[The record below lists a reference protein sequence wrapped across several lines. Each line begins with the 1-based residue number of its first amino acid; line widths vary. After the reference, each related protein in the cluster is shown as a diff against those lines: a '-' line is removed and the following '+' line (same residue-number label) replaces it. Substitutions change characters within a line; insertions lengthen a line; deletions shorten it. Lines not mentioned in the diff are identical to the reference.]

1 MTTATSEARLGGDS
15 QGNEGFLTAYG
26 RLTTTPGGSTL
37 AEYPAAG
44 TGPSTRVSGPAE
56 PRRVEGTNVQLL
68 IGGQWTAAQ
77 SGREE
82 DVTSPFDG
90 AVAGA
95 VPVAGAA
102 DVDAALS
109 AAVAGAAVW
118 RRTPGHER
126 MRILLE
132 AARLADERVEA
143 VARTISAES
152 GKTITE
158 ARGEAGRSGDM
169 IRLAAFE
176 GTQLYGD
183 SLPLDANRGT
193 GFDKI
198 GFTVR
203 QPVGVVVAV
212 TPFNYPALLVMHKL
226 APALAAGNAVVLKPA
241 RATPLT
247 ALALAACF
255 VDAGLPDGVL
265 SVLTGS
271 GGELGDALVSDPRV
285 DKVSFTGSTGVG
297 QRITRL
303 AGVKRLS
310 LELGASCP
318 VVVLPDADV
327 EAAAAAVSI
336 GGYVNA
342 GQVCISV
349 QRVITHPAIATDF
362 LDALVERVGSLTTG
376 DPASEGT
383 GVGTLIST
391 AEAERVERSIRE
403 AVDGGARLLTGGERD
418 GAVVSP
424 AVVADVDPS
433 SPFSQDEL
441 FGPAV
446 AVSVADDWQSAI
458 AQANGTAYGLG
469 AGVFTSDVAGA
480 VRAIREI
487 DAGVI
492 HINWTPLWRADLMP
506 YGGLKGSG
514 IGKEGP
520 RSAVAEMTDVKT
532 VILHGRPW

>member
-1 MTTATSEARLGGDS
+1 ME
-15 QGNEGFLTAYG
+15 
-26 RLTTTPGGSTL
+26 
-37 AEYPAAG
+37 
-44 TGPSTRVSGPAE
+44 
-56 PRRVEGTNVQLL
+56 LL
-68 IGGQWTAAQ
+68 LGGQWTPAR

-90 AVAGA
+90 AVVGSVPMAG
-95 VPVAGAA
+95 VA
-102 DVDAALS
+102 DVDAALA
-109 AAVAGAAVW
+109 AAVAGAKVW
-118 RRTPGHER
+118 RNTPGHER

-132 AARLADERVEA
+132 AATLADQRAEA
-143 VARTISAES
+143 VAQTISAEA
-152 GKTITE
+152 GKSITE
-158 ARGEAGRSGDM
+158 ARGEASRSGEM

-193 GFDKI
+193 GFDKL
-198 GFTVR
+198 GFTLR
-203 QPVGVVVAV
+203 QPVGVVVAI

-241 RATPLT
+241 RTTPLT

-255 VDAGLPDGVL
+255 VDAGLPAGVL
-265 SVLTGS
+265 SVLTGA

-285 DKVSFTGSTGVG
+285 NKISFTGSTGVG
-297 QRITRL
+297 NRITQL
-303 AGVKRLS
+303 AGVKKLS

-318 VVVLPDADV
+318 VVVLPDADIDS
-327 EAAAAAVSI
+327 AAAAVAI

-349 QRVITHPAIATDF
+349 QRVITHPTIATDF
-362 LDALVERVGSLTTG
+362 QDALVARVEKIQTG
-376 DPASEGT
+376 DPRSSGT
-383 GVGTLIST
+383 GMGTLIT
-391 AEAERVERSIRE
+391 VAEAERVERSIQD
-403 AVDGGARLLTGGERD
+403 AVGAGARLLTGGQRD
-418 GAVVSP
+418 RAVMSP
-424 AVVADVDPS
+424 AVVAGVDPG

-469 AGVFTSDVAGA
+469 AGVFTSDVADA

-487 DAGVI
+487 DAGVV